1 MLGAGRVVRPFFMSI
16 QFSPAM
22 QVPRLGKTWRCVGW
36 YWLLSFVCG
45 LAEMAHAASPLTPGY
60 FNKQFNQLIRTTYP
74 HWWGNW
80 NLSSSIKVGAIGIID
95 ATTGTFR
102 YSGVDIDDPEIE
114 SIPLNKSLV
123 LTKGHVQQSGLNLGA
138 ELDAVEAS
146 GNAQMTWAFAKRGSM
161 VAQWALQAQQVMRNP
176 VDTLHREMNTLKSV
190 AHNNNMLV
198 DNGIIQGFGVITSVI
213 MADAGLSL
221 GSELNNSEFQISGS
235 AELLKGLTGQGSV
248 SAGYYQTH
256 VSGQVVS
263 FIWPSDLTDVVEAV
277 PIAFTFSS
285 IDGERVIPNWLK
297 PISFFEIKVNN
308 HGNYSIHA
316 DLDYECP
323 ETGKTHRSA
332 SIYAYSGIT
341 LGEIPL
347 DATNVDLILNY
358 RTIFNNSETKKHYF
372 WKSLLGIWPVGNK
385 AIDISGHWPHDLEF
399 TEK

>member
-1 MLGAGRVVRPFFMSI
+1 
-16 QFSPAM
+16 
-22 QVPRLGKTWRCVGW
+22 
-36 YWLLSFVCG
+36 
-45 LAEMAHAASPLTPGY
+45 MAHAASPLTPGY

-297 PISFFEIKVNN
+297 PISFFEIKV
-308 HGNYSIHA
+308 
-316 DLDYECP
+316 
-323 ETGKTHRSA
+323 
-332 SIYAYSGIT
+332 
-341 LGEIPL
+341 
-347 DATNVDLILNY
+347 
-358 RTIFNNSETKKHYF
+358 
-372 WKSLLGIWPVGNK
+372 K
-385 AIDISGHWPHDLEF
+385 ALFEF
-399 TEK
+399 QTAM